1 MTLKARKW
9 AKSQF
14 LDAIYYQNSKG
25 KLSYYVDHHC
35 KFQIKNHEMSTNPGH
50 QNTLSVVYQ
59 NFIYLRMYYTFLR
72 SRGRNL

>member
-14 LDAIYYQNSKG
+14 LDTIFYQNE
-25 KLSYYVDHHC
+25 KLSYYVEHHC
-35 KFQIKNHEMSTNPGH
+35 KFQIENHEMSTNPGH
-50 QNTLSVVYQ
+50 QNTLSVVFQ
-59 NFIYLRMYYTFLR
+59 KFIYLRLYYTFLR